1 MTAFPLCNSLN
12 WQLFAEDAGSES
24 GVTEANAQPQA
35 EVSPNGPE
43 DFEKL
48 IKGPYKQA
56 YDARV
61 KSILQQRLKN
71 SRETAEKYAAAQ
83 PVLELMRQRLGIEGE
98 DYGAMEQALR
108 ERLPEAPPAGQ
119 QRQEAEIQAGADRMV
134 EAWQQRSRE
143 IREIY
148 PEFDLEKEMASADFR
163 QLLRARVDMQT
174 AYEILHKEEIIPAA
188 MRYAAQTVERKLA
201 ENLRFAQQRPSENG
215 VSGGTAAVPGS
226 RVAQMTRKEI
236 REACRKVERGEKI
249 SFG

>member
-1 MTAFPLCNSLN
+1 MTAFELCNSLN
-12 WQLFAEDAGSES
+12 WQLFAEEAGSES

-35 EVSPNGPE
+35 EIPSNGPE

-61 KSILQQRLKN
+61 KSILQQRLKS

-108 ERLPEAPPAGQ
+108 ERLPETNPAGQ

-143 IREIY
+143 IQETY
-148 PEFDLEKEMASADFR
+148 PEFDLEREMLRADFR
-163 QLLRARVDMQT
+163 QLLRARVDMQFST
-174 AYEILHKEEIIPAA
+174 RRRSSPLPWPMPPRPQSGSWRKSSARRASAPQKMVQASPVPSVWDLGCPKCPERRSPTSAA
-188 MRYAAQTVERKLA
+188 
-201 ENLRFAQQRPSENG
+201 G
-215 VSGGTAAVPGS
+215 
-226 RVAQMTRKEI
+226 
-236 REACRKVERGEKI
+236 
-249 SFG
+249 